1 VILCFNILDILRV
14 KREEVVGGWRRL
26 HNEELHNLYASSN
39 IIRMIKSRRMRWA
52 SHVVRMGDMRLITK
66 FRSEIL
72 MEIFQ
77 SEDLDVDGRIILN

>member
-1 VILCFNILDILRV
+1 MKFIILQFYLLPATLACLC
-14 KREEVVGGWRRL
+14 RRI
-26 HNEELHNLYASSN
+26 YASSN